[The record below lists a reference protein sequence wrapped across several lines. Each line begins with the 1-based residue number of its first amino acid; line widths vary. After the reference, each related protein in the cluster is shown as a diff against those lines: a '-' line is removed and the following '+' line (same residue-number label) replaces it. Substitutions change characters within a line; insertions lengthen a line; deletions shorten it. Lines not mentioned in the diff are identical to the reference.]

1 MRQSAIALVIVAFT
15 SIPALAADGS
25 SSELATGGLM
35 FVRDDKLEML
45 SQDLVISPNEVRIH
59 YRMLNRS
66 DKDVTVL
73 VSFPMPEISIEGADD
88 APSVPTE
95 DPVNLLAAATTVND
109 KPVSVAV
116 EQRVIAAGI
125 DRTQLLRRL
134 GIPLAPHLD
143 STQDALDRLP
153 PDQLENLQRL
163 GLAETED
170 YDAGGGMK
178 KQLAPRWALQT
189 TYFWEQTF
197 PANSETAIDLRY
209 QPSIGR
215 SEQTLLGSPNTGKE
229 PWYEELNDKY
239 CFNYEFLA
247 ALERARKAV
256 NGKFGAPFSEQ
267 RIEYAHKNWVNA
279 LGSPVREFRLIVDK
293 GAADNL
299 ASFCGEE
306 AKKISETQLEVTKND
321 YMPDDNLSILFLNK
335 LPQQ

>member
-15 SIPALAADGS
+15 SFPALAADGS

-35 FVRDDKLEML
+35 FVRDDNLEML

-143 STQDALDRLP
+143 STQEVLDRLP
-153 PDQLENLQRL
+153 PDQLENLQHL
-163 GLAETED
+163 G
-170 YDAGGGMK
+170 
-178 KQLAPRWALQT
+178 
-189 TYFWEQTF
+189 
-197 PANSETAIDLRY
+197 
-209 QPSIGR
+209 
-215 SEQTLLGSPNTGKE
+215 
-229 PWYEELNDKY
+229 
-239 CFNYEFLA
+239 
-247 ALERARKAV
+247 
-256 NGKFGAPFSEQ
+256 
-267 RIEYAHKNWVNA
+267 
-279 LGSPVREFRLIVDK
+279 
-293 GAADNL
+293 
-299 ASFCGEE
+299 
-306 AKKISETQLEVTKND
+306 
-321 YMPDDNLSILFLNK
+321 
-335 LPQQ
+335 